1 MTRLN
6 ITLPDEIAKK
16 LAEKP
21 NKSRFIAMIL
31 QEEFKREMKEK
42 TEQLMKEGYQATFLE
57 DKNLNAEWDTAGLE
71 KWE

>member
-1 MTRLN
+1 MIRLN

-42 TEQLMKEGYQATFLE
+42 TEQLMKEGYKATFIE
-57 DKNLNAEWDTAGLE
+57 DKNLNAECDTA
-71 KWE
+71 